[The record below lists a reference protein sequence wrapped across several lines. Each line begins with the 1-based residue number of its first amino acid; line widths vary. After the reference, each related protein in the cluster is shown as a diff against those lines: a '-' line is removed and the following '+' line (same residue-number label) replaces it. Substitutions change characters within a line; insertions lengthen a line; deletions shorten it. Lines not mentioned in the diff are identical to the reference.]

1 MQHSAD
7 LITTIA
13 TSFGLALVMGFLAV
27 RLKMSPMAGYLL
39 AGIIVGPATPGFVAD
54 IGLAKQ
60 LAEIGVMLLMFGV
73 GLHFSLDD
81 LLAVKKIAI
90 PGAIIQIIVSA
101 ALGAVLAT
109 LWGWPPGTAIV
120 FGLALSVA
128 STVVVLRSLEASRSL
143 ESMNGRITI
152 GWLIVEDLVMV
163 LALVLLPPLAD
174 FLKVSGAGGQASASA
189 LMLALAIT
197 LGKVVAFVVIMLV
210 VGKRVLP
217 RMLWAVAQTGSRE
230 LFTLAV
236 VAVAVG
242 VAYGSAA
249 LFDVSFALGAF
260 FAGMMMRESEL
271 SHRAAEQSLPLRD
284 AFAVLFFVSVGM
296 LFDPQIVFE
305 RPLQLLA
312 TVAIVMVGNPLVAAA
327 LVLAFRYP
335 LNTALTVGAS
345 LAQIGE
351 FSFIL
356 AALGVS
362 LGLLPAEAQSLLV
375 AAALI
380 SIAAN
385 PLVFAATRPAL
396 EWIRARSALAQRLE
410 RSADPLG
417 ELPMTTGERYLSGQV
432 VLVGYG
438 RVGRR
443 IAQALTDQGVPYV
456 VAEQY
461 RERVEQLRASGTPAV
476 SGDAAQPFVLIQ
488 AHIAKASMLV
498 IATPDTVSHRRM
510 AEIARTLNPG
520 IEIVVRTHSEEE
532 ALLLEDED
540 VGKVF
545 FGEHELASAMIRHV
559 LARRGIALDPEG
571 AKAGP

>member
-456 VAEQY
+456 VAEQH